1 MIDEQK
7 KLEILEKAN
16 IPQEWREHC
25 YVTESEM
32 IFTPRFDEEGVM
44 LVDGEQSYKEWIE
57 QKENPIEA
65 EPTTDEKVVL
75 LEQQLADLEIAQ
87 LL

>member
-1 MIDEQK
+1 MTEERLQKLID
-7 KLEILEKAN
+7 AN
-16 IPQEWREHC
+16 IPEEWREHC
-25 YVTESEM
+25 FITEEGV
-32 IFTPRFDEEGVM
+32 IFTPRFDEEGTM
-44 LVDGEQSYKEWIE
+44 LVDGEQSYKEWVE